1 MAHSSG
7 LSSDT
12 ANASATALP
21 LPNADLTEAN
31 LEGAQMD
38 EVIGADFTGALNVPA
53 KYLKD

>member
-1 MAHSSG
+1 VAHSSG